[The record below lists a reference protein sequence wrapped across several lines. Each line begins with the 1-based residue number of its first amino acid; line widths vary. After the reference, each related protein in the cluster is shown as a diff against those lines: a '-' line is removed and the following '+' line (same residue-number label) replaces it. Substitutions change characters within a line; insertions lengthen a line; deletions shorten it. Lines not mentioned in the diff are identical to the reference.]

1 MFNASL
7 QDQVALVTGASR
19 GIGAAISL
27 ALARE
32 GVRVALVARSIPDL
46 EAVRQQIEAAGGSA
60 LAVQAD
66 VSQEAEVRAAVQA
79 AVDRLGRLDILVNC
93 AGIGVFKPLVE
104 TFAEEWDRI
113 MAVNA
118 RGPFLMCREVVPV
131 MARNGGGCIVNIS
144 SVVGIKGYVN
154 QAAYTAS
161 KHALMGMTKVLAQEV
176 QAQGIRVHAL
186 CPGGVDTDLATQA
199 RPDLDTS
206 VLMTPEDVAEIALLL
221 IKQKGNALIDQI
233 NVRRATSSP
242 WFS

>member
-7 QDQVALVTGASR
+7 QNQVALVTGASR

-32 GVRVALVARSIPDL
+32 GTRVALVARSAHDL
-46 EAVRQQIEAAGGSA
+46 ARVCQQIEATGGSA
-60 LAVQAD
+60 LPVQAD
-66 VSQEAEVRAAVQA
+66 VSQETEVRAAVQA
-79 AVDRLGRLDILVNC
+79 AVEHFGRLDILVNC

-104 TFAEEWDRI
+104 TATEEWDRI

-131 MARNGGGCIVNIS
+131 MARHGGGCIVNIA
-144 SVVGIKGYVN
+144 SVVGVKGYVN

-176 QAQGIRVHAL
+176 QAQNIRVHVI
-186 CPGGVDTDLATQA
+186 CPGGVHTDLVTQA

-233 NVRRATSSP
+233 NVRRANSAP
-242 WFS
+242 WF

>member
-27 ALARE
+27 ALACE
-32 GVRVALVARSIPDL
+32 GVRVALVARSARHL
-46 EAVRQQIEAAGGSA
+46 ESVRQQIEAAGGSA
-60 LAVQAD
+60 LPLQAD
-66 VSQEAEVRAAVQA
+66 VSQEAEVRAAVQT
-79 AVDRLGRLDILVNC
+79 AVERFGRLDILVNC

-104 TFAEEWDRI
+104 TTPEEWDRI

-131 MARNGGGCIVNIS
+131 MARHGGGCIVNIA
-144 SVVGIKGYVN
+144 SVVGVKGYVN

-176 QAQGIRVHAL
+176 QAQGIRVHVI

-206 VLMTPEDVAEIALLL
+206 VLMTPEDVAEITLLL